1 MRNIIL
7 IGLPG
12 SGKTSLGEA
21 LAQELG
27 RPFIDIDQRIEKRR
41 GQSIS
46 EIFALHGQAVFRCWE
61 KEEAGRCGI
70 EQGAVIAGGG
80 GVVLDPENIQALK
93 QNGFLVFL
101 DRSPE
106 AIKENISILE
116 RPLLAEKNLVQLAME
131 RRPLYLAAADEVLPV
146 AANLDDS
153 LDPLF
158 ALAQG
163 ATCQGFAVI
172 GDPIGHSLSP
182 LLHRAVF
189 KALNIDI
196 PYNAL
201 RVPQGYLKEFIRG
214 VRGGV
219 LRGFTVTIPHKRE
232 ILPFLDEVRGGAALC
247 GAVNTVMRDKGRL
260 IGYNTDMEGLLLA
273 LKRQGYSYAGQNV
286 LILGA
291 GGAAAGVAYK
301 AGASGARVTV
311 LARRA
316 GQAAALS
323 PNFGELNSEN
333 LSRES
338 PKADILINATPLGMK
353 DFGADFPDLSF
364 LAYLP
369 AGALVC
375 DLVYNPA
382 ATSLLKEAARLGLAV
397 MNGMEMLIW
406 QAILAEQIFVG
417 LDKFDFAY
425 EIMQKAISK

>member
-1 MRNIIL
+1 M
-7 IGLPG
+7 
-12 SGKTSLGEA
+12 
-21 LAQELG
+21 AQELG
-27 RPFIDIDQRIEKRR
+27 RPFIDMDSRIEERR
-41 GQSIS
+41 GQSIK
-46 EIFALHGQAVFRCWE
+46 EIFASCGQAAFRRWE
-61 KEEAGRCGI
+61 KEEAARCGI
-70 EQGAVIAGGG
+70 EQGAVIATGG
-80 GVVLDPENIQALK
+80 GVVLDAGNVQALK
-93 QNGFLVFL
+93 ANGYLVFL
-101 DRSPE
+101 DRLPK
-106 AIKENISILE
+106 AIMDNSSITE
-116 RPLLAEKNLVQLAME
+116 RPLLAAGQESLAQLALE
-131 RRPLYLAAADEVLPV
+131 RRPLYLATADEVLPV
-146 AANLDDS
+146 AANFKDS
-153 LDPLF
+153 LNPLL

-163 ATCQGFAVI
+163 ATCRGFAVI

-201 RVPQGYLKEFIRG
+201 RIPQGYLKEFIRG

-219 LRGFTVTIPHKRE
+219 LQGFTVTIPHKRE

-364 LAYLP
+364 LANLP